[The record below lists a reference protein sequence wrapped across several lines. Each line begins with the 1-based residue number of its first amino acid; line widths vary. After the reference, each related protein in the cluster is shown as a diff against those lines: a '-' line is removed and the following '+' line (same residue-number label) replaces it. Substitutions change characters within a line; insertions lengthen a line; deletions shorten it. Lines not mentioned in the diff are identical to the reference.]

1 MVGKGAP
8 VSDCIECF
16 ARLQTQAHAEAE
28 AWPVLDL
35 TLTQQPLGMLVAV
48 LLVVYAVLTLARRFA
63 DRVDP
68 PPAEWRPP
76 PIDVP
81 PPSRVWRFPPN
92 RRAGPW
98 GRI

>member
-1 MVGKGAP
+1 M
-8 VSDCIECF
+8 SDCIECF
-16 ARLQTQAHAEAE
+16 ARFQTQAHAEAA
-28 AWPVLDL
+28 AWSVLD
-35 TLTQQPLGMLVAV
+35 LTQQPLGMLVAV
-48 LLVVYAVLTLARRFA
+48 LLVVCAVLTLARRFA

-68 PPAEWRPP
+68 PPVEWRPP

-81 PPSRVWRFPPN
+81 SPSRVWRFPQN